1 MPGIFSTIPHSVRSA
16 MQLDKKY
23 PIVGVSISK
32 EEVKSLFTYDME
44 VQKENTSVSMLF
56 YFDFI
61 MNDCEHVFSLKYYF
75 FTCQIGKNRNVRW
88 YTQLSRL
95 WANTLLHVTGG
106 DANLCD
112 PPTGTHTHTHSELAV
127 LF

>member
-1 MPGIFSTIPHSVRSA
+1 MPGIFSAIPHSVRSA

-106 DANLCD
+106 MQICVIHLPAH
-112 PPTGTHTHTHSELAV
+112 THTHTHTLN
-127 LF
+127 